1 MSGGVQHREVAEP
14 EAGMRLDRWVRR
26 HFPALNHGALQ
37 KLLRGGQFRVDGKRV
52 EAGTRLATG
61 QTIRVPPIPDA
72 PPPGAERPA
81 KVPRALD
88 PVDAKFIRS
97 LVVHEDEELIAL
109 NKPAGLAVQGG
120 TGTSRHVDGMLDA
133 LAGRGQERPRLVH
146 RLDRDTSGLMV
157 VARSALAA
165 KGLMHAFQQHR
176 VRKLYWAVLLK
187 SPERDEGVI
196 DIALAK
202 RGPVG
207 AEKMQPQPQAARPA
221 QPRSRR
227 SAGDDE
233 DGDDDARWARTA
245 FRVLLRSG
253 KVAAWTGL
261 LPLTGRTHQIR
272 AHCAAIGSP
281 ILGDG
286 KYGGKAAHP
295 DGAPK
300 GLMLHARE
308 LEIPR
313 AKGAPLRLVAD
324 PPKAFREGL
333 AWVGMG
339 VEADLPYARL
349 RDWPESF

>member
-1 MSGGVQHREVAEP
+1 LSAVEHRAVAAAES
-14 EAGMRLDRWVRR
+14 EMRLDRWVRR
-26 HFPALNHGALQ
+26 HYPQLNHVALQ
-37 KLLRGGQFRVDGKRV
+37 KLLRSGQFRVDGKRV

-61 QTIRVPPIPDA
+61 QTVRVPPLPHA
-72 PPPGAERPA
+72 PPPGSAERPA
-81 KVPRALD
+81 KVPKVLS
-88 PVDAKFIRS
+88 PEDAKLIRS
-97 LVVHEDEELIAL
+97 LVVHEDADLIAL

-133 LAGRGQERPRLVH
+133 LAERRGERPRLVH
-146 RLDRDTSGLMV
+146 RLDRDTSGLLV
-157 VARSALAA
+157 LARTAQSA

-176 VRKLYWAVLLK
+176 VRKLYWAILHK
-187 SPERDEGVI
+187 APERDEGVI

-202 RGPVG
+202 RGPAG
-207 AEKMQPQPQAARPA
+207 AERMEPA
-221 QPRSRR
+221 
-227 SAGDDE
+227 DDE
-233 DGDDDARWARTA
+233 GGERGGGKADDARWAKTA
-245 FRVLLRSG
+245 FRVLLRAG

-313 AKGAPLRLVAD
+313 AKGAPFRLTAD
-324 PPKAFREGL
+324 PPKSFREGL

-349 RDWPESF
+349 RDWPEEF

>member
-1 MSGGVQHREVAEP
+1 MNAVHHREVAAA
-14 EAGMRLDRWVRR
+14 EAEMRLDRWVRR
-26 HFPALNHGALQ
+26 HYPQLNHVALQ
-37 KLLRGGQFRVDGKRV
+37 KLLRTGQFRVDGKRV
-52 EAGTRLATG
+52 EAGTRLESG
-61 QTIRVPPIPDA
+61 QTVRVPPLPES

-81 KVPRALD
+81 KAPKVLS
-88 PVDAKFIRS
+88 PVDAKLIRS
-97 LVVHEDEELIAL
+97 LVVHEDADLFAL

-133 LAGRGQERPRLVH
+133 LTERGGERPRLVH
-146 RLDRDTSGLMV
+146 RLDRDTSGLLV
-157 VARSALAA
+157 LARTAQAA

-176 VRKLYWAVLLK
+176 VRKLYWAILHK

-202 RGPVG
+202 RGPAG
-207 AEKMQPQPQAARPA
+207 AERMEP
-221 QPRSRR
+221 S
-227 SAGDDE
+227 SDDE
-233 DGDDDARWARTA
+233 GGAGGDDARWAKTA
-245 FRVLLRSG
+245 FHVLLRSG

-272 AHCAAIGSP
+272 AHCAAIGAP

-313 AKGAPLRLVAD
+313 AKGPPIRLTAD
-324 PPKAFREGL
+324 VPKHFREGL

-339 VEADLPYARL
+339 VEENLPYARL
-349 RDWPESF
+349 RDWPEAF